1 MTGLLREVDTVRE
14 RDPVRERL
22 GMSLFFYRVADILY
36 PIPSKIFSS
45 SCPFL
50 FLCEVSLF

>member
-22 GMSLFFYRVADILY
+22 GMSLFFIG
-36 PIPSKIFSS
+36 
-45 SCPFL
+45 
-50 FLCEVSLF
+50 